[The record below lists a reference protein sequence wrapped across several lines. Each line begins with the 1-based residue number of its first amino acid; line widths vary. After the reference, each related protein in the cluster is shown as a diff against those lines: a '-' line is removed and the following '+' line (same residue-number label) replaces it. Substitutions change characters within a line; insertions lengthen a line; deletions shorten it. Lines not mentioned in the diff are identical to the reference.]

1 MNNLDE
7 HNFVF
12 EIVEEEAAKPVK
24 VKKNKKTGV
33 VQNNDQEYD
42 LVIPEVIEFEEIDE
56 CLILNNKK
64 AKLYFDSTNNY
75 AKDSNP
81 IRFYNTEADWDLL
94 RGLVVI
100 KCMRKNKRNQKIV
113 LDDIVEFRL
122 LPKDWA
128 EELCSYLFRNN
139 INFIVYDNNTR

>member
-12 EIVEEEAAKPVK
+12 EIVEEEAAEPVK

-81 IRFYNTEADWDLL
+81 IRFYNTEEDWDLL

-128 EELCSYLFRNN
+128 EELCGYLFRNN

>member
-1 MNNLDE
+1 MNNLND

-12 EIVEEEAAKPVK
+12 EIVEEKITEPVK

-33 VQNNDQEYD
+33 VQNNNQEYD
-42 LVIPEVIEFEEIDE
+42 FVIPEVIEFEEIDE

-64 AKLYFDSTNNY
+64 PKLYFDSTNNY

-100 KCMRKNKRNQKIV
+100 KCMRKNKHNQKIV

-128 EELCSYLFRNN
+128 EELCGYLFRNN
-139 INFIVYDNNTR
+139 INFVVYENDMR

>member
-1 MNNLDE
+1 MSNLND

-12 EIVEEEAAKPVK
+12 EIVEQEITEPVK
-24 VKKNKKTGV
+24 VKKTKKTGV
-33 VQNNDQEYD
+33 IQNNEQEYD
-42 LVIPEVIEFEEIDE
+42 FVIPEVIEFEEIDE

-64 AKLYFDSTNNY
+64 PKLYFDSTNNY
-75 AKDSNP
+75 GKDSNP

-100 KCMRKNKRNQKIV
+100 KCMRKNKHNQKIV

-122 LPKDWA
+122 LPKNWA
-128 EELCSYLFRNN
+128 EELCNYLFRNN
-139 INFIVYDNNTR
+139 INFVVYENDMR

>member
-1 MNNLDE
+1 MNNLDD

-12 EIVEEEAAKPVK
+12 EIVEEEITEPVK
-24 VKKNKKTGV
+24 VKKTKKTGV

-64 AKLYFDSTNNY
+64 PKLYFDSTNNY

-100 KCMRKNKRNQKIV
+100 KCMRKHKHNQKIV

-128 EELCSYLFRNN
+128 EELCNYLFRNN
-139 INFIVYDNNTR
+139 INFVVYENDMR